1 MHGENDNAY
10 QQDRVSE
17 FVVDGKETVITLDF
31 TDYVTARAIMIYNA
45 RDYKNAFNE
54 IEKIEMAFRDKDG
67 KTGVAVI
74 NKLGFNMSANVVPLE
89 YSYSEDELKD
99 LGNLDDYYTIRP
111 GGAAIAEFNEISVN
125 KIRITIKKG
134 DNKTGLNV
142 NEIVVLGKTA

>member
-1 MHGENDNAY
+1 
-10 QQDRVSE
+10 
-17 FVVDGKETVITLDF
+17 
-31 TDYVTARAIMIYNA
+31 
-45 RDYKNAFNE
+45 
-54 IEKIEMAFRDKDG
+54 MAFRDKDG

-99 LGNLDDYYTIRP
+99 LGNLDDFYTIRP